1 MKFVSGFL
9 AAYLLAIVGGAA
21 LIYSGAYNVAADKDH
36 TAMVKWI
43 LGTAMSNSVKA
54 HAGGTMPPAG
64 FDAEDHVRE
73 GFRLF
78 DEMCVQCHGAPGK
91 QPGEVGQGL
100 RPQSPELS
108 KVAHRWTPP
117 QLFWILKQGIIATG
131 MPAFGSTHTEDQ
143 LWDLVAFVQRLA
155 SLSPEQYRAFAQ
167 DTGAP
172 HEHGPHEH
180 QHGH

>member
-91 QPGEVGQGL
+91 QPGEVGSGASAAVA
-100 RPQSPELS
+100 RTFQSGSPVDTATALLDPEAGHHRHRDARIREH
-108 KVAHRWTPP
+108 AHR
-117 QLFWILKQGIIATG
+117 G
-131 MPAFGSTHTEDQ
+131 PALGSGGFC
-143 LWDLVAFVQRLA
+143 AA
-155 SLSPEQYRAFAQ
+155 I
-167 DTGAP
+167 G
-172 HEHGPHEH
+172 
-180 QHGH
+180 

>member
-1 MKFVSGFL
+1 MCERDFACSMKCACNVT
-9 AAYLLAIVGGAA
+9 A
-21 LIYSGAYNVAADKDH
+21 LRESSPA
-36 TAMVKWI
+36 KW
-43 LGTAMSNSVKA
+43 
-54 HAGGTMPPAG
+54 
-64 FDAEDHVRE
+64 
-73 GFRLF
+73 
-78 DEMCVQCHGAPGK
+78 
-91 QPGEVGQGL
+91 GQGL

>member
-21 LIYSGAYNVAADKDH
+21 LIYSGVYNVAADKDH
-36 TAMVKWI
+36 TVMVKWI

-108 KVAHRWTPP
+108 QVAHRWTPA
-117 QLFWILKQGIIATG
+117 QLFWILKHGIIATG
-131 MPAFGSTHTEDQ
+131 MPAFGSTHTEGQ
-143 LWDLVAFVQRLA
+143 LWDLVAFVQRLR
-155 SLSPEQYRAFAQ
+155 SLSSEQYAAF
-167 DTGAP
+167 
-172 HEHGPHEH
+172 E
-180 QHGH
+180 